1 MIKNLAKTIT
11 EKSLES
17 VRLADQVSGLIVKEQ
32 QTVMDTQQ
40 KYAEHSM
47 DLDRSVSEI
56 EGIAEKTILLS
67 DRKEKIVTGIR
78 TLTEISKKNAGQ
90 NANVNQNISDI
101 ILEIQNVNR
110 KCEKMNVIAYE
121 LQKSISFFHE

>member
-1 MIKNLAKTIT
+1 MIKKSGQNDYRK
-11 EKSLES
+11 KSLES

-90 NANVNQNISDI
+90 NANVNQKYIRYYFRNT
-101 ILEIQNVNR
+101 
-110 KCEKMNVIAYE
+110 KMQTEDV
-121 LQKSISFFHE
+121 KK